1 MKFAKIVKH
10 CRIDKPEKF
19 KLADFD
25 PAECFGLSTDIEE
38 VRAILAN
45 GVARLEDM
53 QERLYAHARWA
64 VLIVLQGMD
73 AAGKDGVIKHVMA
86 GINPQGCLVHA
97 FKAPSVEELAH
108 NFLWRIDKYLPE
120 RGRIGIFNRSHYEE
134 VLAVRVHPDLLERQ
148 KLPSSVTKKNVWKHR
163 FQDIRAFERHL
174 TRNGTLVLKFHL
186 RISRKEQRKRFLA
199 RLKMPS
205 KRWKFSASDI
215 AERVYWDDYMAA
227 YEEMI
232 CETSTDYAP
241 WYVIPA
247 DHKHIAWVI
256 VSAAIVEAIEALKPD
271 FPKIAGEALK
281 ELKKAERA
289 LEAEEKQPSSSSGR
303 RFQRSEPNRVPPV
316 RGEGITKAANSA

>member
-1 MKFAKIVKH
+1 MKLAKIVKH

-25 PAECFGLSTDIEE
+25 PAECFGLSTDIEQ
-38 VRAILAN
+38 VRAILAD

-53 QERLYAHARWA
+53 QERLYAHGRWS

-86 GINPQGCLVHA
+86 GINPQGCSVHA
-97 FKAPSVEELAH
+97 FKPPSAEELAH

-134 VLAVRVHPDLLERQ
+134 VLAVRVHLDLLERQ
-148 KLPSSVTKKNVWKHR
+148 KLPPSVTKKNIWKHR

-186 RISRKEQRKRFLA
+186 RISKKEQRKRFLA
-199 RLKMPS
+199 RLDEPE

-215 AERVYWDDYMAA
+215 AERAYWDDYMTA
-227 YEEMI
+227 YAEMI
-232 CETSTDYAP
+232 RETSTDYAP

-256 VSAAIVEAIEALKPD
+256 VSAAIVEAIEALKPS
-271 FPKIAGEALK
+271 FPKISGEALK
-281 ELKKAERA
+281 DLKKAERA
-289 LEAEEKQPSSSSGR
+289 LRAEGD
-303 RFQRSEPNRVPPV
+303 
-316 RGEGITKAANSA
+316 

>member
-1 MKFAKIVKH
+1 MKLAKIVKH

-25 PAECFGLSTDIEE
+25 PAECFGLSTDIEQ
-38 VRAILAN
+38 VRAILAD
-45 GVARLEDM
+45 GVALLEDM
-53 QERLYAHARWA
+53 QERLYAHGRWS

-86 GINPQGCLVHA
+86 GINPQGCSVHA
-97 FKAPSVEELAH
+97 FKPPSAEELAH

-148 KLPSSVTKKNVWKHR
+148 KLPPSVTKKNIWKHR

-174 TRNGTLVLKFHL
+174 TRTGTLVLKFHL
-186 RISRKEQRKRFLA
+186 RISKKEQRKRFLA
-199 RLKMPS
+199 RLDEPE

-215 AERVYWDDYMAA
+215 AERAYWDDYMTV

-232 CETSTDYAP
+232 RETSTDYAP

-247 DHKHIAWVI
+247 DHKHIAWVV
-256 VSAAIVEAIEALKPD
+256 VSAAIVEAIEALKPS
-271 FPKIAGEALK
+271 FPKISGEALK
-281 ELKKAERA
+281 DLKKAERV
-289 LEAEEKQPSSSSGR
+289 LRAEGD
-303 RFQRSEPNRVPPV
+303 
-316 RGEGITKAANSA
+316 

>member
-1 MKFAKIVKH
+1 MKLAKIVKH

-25 PAECFGLSTDIEE
+25 PAECFGLSTDIEQ
-38 VRAILAN
+38 VRAILAD
-45 GVARLEDM
+45 GVALLEDM
-53 QERLYAHARWA
+53 QERLYAHGRWS

-86 GINPQGCLVHA
+86 GINPQGCSVHA
-97 FKAPSVEELAH
+97 FKPPSAEELAH

-148 KLPSSVTKKNVWKHR
+148 KLPPSVTKKNIWKHR

-186 RISRKEQRKRFLA
+186 RISKKEQRKRFLA
-199 RLKMPS
+199 RLDEPE

-215 AERVYWDDYMAA
+215 AERAYWDDYMTV

-232 CETSTDYAP
+232 RETSTDYAP

-256 VSAAIVEAIEALKPD
+256 VSAAIVEAIEALKPS
-271 FPKIAGEALK
+271 FPKISGEALK
-281 ELKKAERA
+281 DLKKAERV
-289 LEAEEKQPSSSSGR
+289 LRAEGD
-303 RFQRSEPNRVPPV
+303 
-316 RGEGITKAANSA
+316 

>member
-1 MKFAKIVKH
+1 MKLAKIVKH

-25 PAECFGLSTDIEE
+25 PADTFDLATDIEQ
-38 VRAILAN
+38 VRAILAD

-53 QERLYAHARWA
+53 QERLYAHGRWA
-64 VLIVLQGMD
+64 VLVVLQGMD

-97 FKAPSVEELAH
+97 YKQPSAEELAH

-134 VLAVRVHPDLLERQ
+134 VLAVRVHPDFLERQ
-148 KLPSSVTKKNVWKHR
+148 KLPSSVTKKNIWKHR

-186 RISRKEQRKRFLA
+186 RISKKEQRKRFLA
-199 RLKMPS
+199 RLDEPQ
-205 KRWKFSASDI
+205 KRWKFSAADI
-215 AERVYWDDYMAA
+215 AERAYWDDYMAA
-227 YEEMI
+227 YEDMI
-232 CETSTDYAP
+232 RETSTDYAP

-247 DHKHIAWVI
+247 DHKHVAWVI
-256 VSAAIVEAIEALKPD
+256 VSAAIIEAIEALKPS
-271 FPKIAGEALK
+271 FPKIGGEALK
-281 ELKKAERA
+281 DLKRAERA
-289 LEAEEKQPSSSSGR
+289 LRAEDD
-303 RFQRSEPNRVPPV
+303 
-316 RGEGITKAANSA
+316 